1 MDTSYYFVLEPDGV
15 DDGPYRL
22 PEIHKRIDVGL
33 ISRGASLCRV
43 GETAYVPLGDPKFVE
58 LLQPL
63 PRAASGTMPP
73 PVAEA
78 GKPEVIHVA
87 QPIAIPSVVVKAA
100 KPADQPMS
108 PVAPRG
114 PVRANPPVQPQQ
126 PVQPPMS
133 RAPAATPS
141 EPMHPPAVAT
151 MPPGFVPPAPRA
163 EVVPP
168 APHAPA
174 FVPPVAPHAPASAQ
188 PPGFVPPPPGYV
200 PPPPGFVPAPPGFG
214 AAAPTYP
221 QEAPPLRQELV
232 VVSAPQL
239 PPPQLQLPAPPMQQP
254 VKASRARAWLFAA
267 VALGVIGTG
276 VIVAATRGGGV
287 TAKDA
292 IVRVTTGTGTGAGFF
307 IEGPDKY
314 AYVATANHVVD
325 TGERVL
331 VERDVG
337 NDKDAFVEAYPET
350 EIVAT
355 DPDADLAI
363 LRIKNVDGSRF
374 SRLALAQKPTK
385 DEKIQSFGYPGSS
398 LATHAGLI
406 SKDGKVLSLVS
417 FPAYDDRYARVL
429 RDNAVDGLLV
439 SSEIEPGMSG
449 GPTLDDAGEV
459 VGINV
464 TKDRAHV
471 GQNGAVSVTA
481 LRTLLSKVQPANAK
495 VELKPDDV
503 ASLLDKIQTDYLL
516 LPIEER
522 SRVRETD
529 FVHAGD
535 LPQLRQLA
543 GEVRRE
549 ERNTDTSF
557 IAKYQLSGQ
566 AALGMFFAR
575 MPGKLLETYRAP
587 QTTAPLVACELA
599 NQRLTSFLGD
609 LSPSADVPRASLDTC
624 DELAVRPLA
633 WDLVAATLQWDG
645 HEKKYSVTKLD
656 KMDDEGRVY
665 RASLRISG
673 ASNLVEVWLG
683 VDQGHV
689 RLKVFDAN
697 DNLYAIKSPRTV
709 SPNAFQGTW
718 SVHRPRVTDVVNK
731 DAEIESAETVS
742 ISFTDGN
749 KVSIRH
755 VVSEKYFGA
764 GNKGQI
770 FRCSQ
775 KRTIDTGLLE
785 SFTGTLD
792 NGVILAFP
800 DKESEAMGADAAYC
814 KPSHKADRIVAVKLE
829 GDQVMFYGTDGNAYP
844 EAVQLAKDVAPPPAP
859 APAAQ

>member
-1 MDTSYYFVLEPDGV
+1 MDTSYYFVLDADGV

-43 GETAYVPLGDPKFVE
+43 GETAYVPLGDPRFAE

-63 PRAASGTMPP
+63 PRAASGTQPP
-73 PVAEA
+73 PVVEA
-78 GKPEVIHVA
+78 KPEVIHVA
-87 QPIAIPSVVVKAA
+87 QPIAIPSVVKAA
-100 KPADQPMS
+100 KPADQPMP
-108 PVAPRG
+108 PVSPRG
-114 PVRANPPVQPQQ
+114 PVRATPPQQ
-126 PVQPPMS
+126 PVQPAQPPMS
-133 RAPAATPS
+133 QAPAPKV
-141 EPMHPPAVAT
+141 EPMQPPAVAT
-151 MPPGFVPPAPRA
+151 MPPGFVPPVTSRADAPT
-163 EVVPP
+163 
-168 APHAPA
+168 A
-174 FVPPVAPHAPASAQ
+174 FVPPVAPHAPVAVQ
-188 PPGFVPPPPGYV
+188 PPGYVPPPPGYV
-200 PPPPGFVPAPPGFG
+200 PPPPGFGPVAQV
-214 AAAPTYP
+214 YP
-221 QEAPPLRQELV
+221 HEAPPVRQELV

-239 PPPQLQLPAPPMQQP
+239 PPPQLQLPAPPMQMQAP
-254 VKASRARAWLFAA
+254 APRKRTRAWLFAA
-267 VALGVIGTG
+267 VAVGVVGAGIA
-276 VIVAATRGGGV
+276 IAATRGGSV

-325 TGERVL
+325 RGERVL

-355 DPDADLAI
+355 DADADLAI
-363 LRIKNVDGSRF
+363 LRIKNVEASRF
-374 SRLALAQKPTK
+374 SKLPLAQKPTK
-385 DEKIQSFGYPGSS
+385 DARILSYGYPGSS
-398 LATHAGLI
+398 LATHAGLV

-449 GPTLDDAGEV
+449 GPTLNDSGEV
-459 VGINV
+459 VGVNV

-481 LRTLLSKVQPANAK
+481 LRTLLGKVQPADAK

-503 ASLLDKIQTDYLL
+503 ASLLDKIQSEYLL
-516 LPIEER
+516 LPLEER
-522 SRVRETD
+522 SKVRETE

-535 LPQLRQLA
+535 LPSLRQLV

-549 ERNTDTSF
+549 ERNTDTTF

-587 QTTAPLVACELA
+587 ATTTPLVACELA

-609 LSPSADVPRASLDTC
+609 LSPSADAPRASLDTC

-645 HEKKYSVTKLD
+645 HEKKYTVTKLD

-673 ASNLVEVWLG
+673 ASNLVELWLG

-689 RLKVFDAN
+689 RLKVFDAGG
-697 DNLYAIKSPRTV
+697 NLYAIKSPRTV
-709 SPNAFQGTW
+709 SPNSFQGTW
-718 SVHRPRVTDVVNK
+718 SVHRPRVTDTVNK
-731 DAEIESAETVS
+731 DAEVESSETVS
-742 ISFTDGN
+742 ISVSDGN
-749 KVSIRH
+749 KVAIRH

-775 KRTIDTGLLE
+775 RKTIETGLLQ

-800 DKESEAMGADAAYC
+800 DKDSEAMGADASYC

-829 GDQVMFYGTDGNAYP
+829 GDQVMFYRTDGNAYP
-844 EAVQLAKDVAPPPAP
+844 EAVQLTKDVAPPPAASPTP
-859 APAAQ
+859 AQ